1 MAEDKIL
8 IHDLM
13 VRGILGVNDWER
25 QEKQDIVINLVLF
38 TDVRQAARTDEL
50 ENTVNYRTVCKK
62 IVELVEESSRL
73 TVEALAEDIARLA
86 LSMPH
91 VHRIRV
97 RVEKPG
103 AVRFSRSVGVEIER
117 GPEDLA

>member
-25 QEKQDIVINLVLF
+25 QEKQDIVINLALF
-38 TDVRQAARTDEL
+38 TDVRPAARTDEL

-86 LSMPH
+86 LSMPR
-91 VHRIRV
+91 VDRIRV
-97 RVEKPG
+97 RV
-103 AVRFSRSVGVEIER
+103 
-117 GPEDLA
+117 